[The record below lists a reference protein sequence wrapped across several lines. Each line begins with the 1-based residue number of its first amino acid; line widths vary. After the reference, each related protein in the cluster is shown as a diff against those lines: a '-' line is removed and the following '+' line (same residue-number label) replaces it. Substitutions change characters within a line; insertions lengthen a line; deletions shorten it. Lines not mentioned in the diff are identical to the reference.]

1 MITHKSAS
9 AANLAIKVRRY
20 QTFEVSQT
28 SKVYNRC
35 GFNKIWVITARV
47 ADLPMGAFQNWGR
60 HCKTRRIANPA
71 PKRGSPGRI
80 RNPPG
85 QK

>member
-9 AANLAIKVRRY
+9 AANLAITRRRY

-35 GFNKIWVITARV
+35 GFSKIWVITA
-47 ADLPMGAFQNWGR
+47 DL
-60 HCKTRRIANPA
+60 
-71 PKRGSPGRI
+71 SP
-80 RNPPG
+80 
-85 QK
+85 